1 MSRAPGAFLIAF
13 TLSCIAVLP
22 AGADESPLAALDRI
36 YADLETLYI
45 DLHRT
50 PELSLQEEKTAAKM
64 AARLRD
70 LGFEVTEGIGG
81 HGVVGLLRNGDGP
94 TVMLRTDLDGL
105 PVEEKTGVEYASRAT
120 SVNPDGET
128 VPVMHACGHDV
139 HMTSWVGAATI
150 LAGARDR
157 WSGTLMMI
165 GQPAEEIGQ
174 GAGAMLDDGLF
185 RTFPKPDYA
194 FAIHDNANLPS
205 GSVGYTPGAA
215 LASADSV
222 DIEIFGKGGHGAYP
236 HTTIDPIV
244 IASRIVVSLQTIV
257 AREISPLDP
266 GVITVGSFHSGSKHN
281 IIPDHAHLQLTVR
294 AYTDAVRE
302 HLLAGIERIA
312 RAEAEAA
319 RAPRPPIVTASQGTL
334 STINDPAL
342 TRRLAR
348 RFETELG
355 ADRVVE
361 IPPVMGAE
369 DFSLFGR
376 AGVRAAIFWVGT
388 VEPRRYGEAQASGT
402 PLPSLHSPLF
412 APDREPTLR
421 TGASVMV
428 LAALELFS
436 DPESD

>member
-1 MSRAPGAFLIAF
+1 
-13 TLSCIAVLP
+13 
-22 AGADESPLAALDRI
+22 
-36 YADLETLYI
+36 
-45 DLHRT
+45 
-50 PELSLQEEKTAAKM
+50 M
-64 AARLRD
+64 A
-70 LGFEVTEGIGG
+70 
-81 HGVVGLLRNGDGP
+81 
-94 TVMLRTDLDGL
+94 
-105 PVEEKTGVEYASRAT
+105 
-120 SVNPDGET
+120 
-128 VPVMHACGHDV
+128 
-139 HMTSWVGAATI
+139 SWVGAATI
-150 LAGARDR
+150 LAGARDQ

-174 GAGAMLDDGLF
+174 GAGAMLDAGLF
-185 RTFPKPDYA
+185 RNFPKPDYA
-194 FAIHDNANLPS
+194 FAIHDNSNLPS
-205 GSVGYTPGAA
+205 GRVGYTPGAA
-215 LASADSV
+215 MASADSV
-222 DIEIFGKGGHGAYP
+222 DIEVFGKGGHGAYP

-257 AREISPLDP
+257 AREINPLDP
-266 GVITVGSFHSGSKHN
+266 GVITVGSFHGGSKHN
-281 IIPDHAHLQLTVR
+281 IIPDHVHLQLTVR

-319 RAPRPPIVTASQGTL
+319 RAPRPPTVTVSQGTL
-334 STINDPAL
+334 STTNDPAL

-369 DFSLFGR
+369 DFNLYGR

-388 VEPRRYGEAQASGT
+388 VEPRRYAEAQASGT
-402 PLPSLHSPLF
+402 PLPSLHSSLF

-421 TGASVMV
+421 TGTSVMA

-436 DPESD
+436 DPESE